1 MTLAHIR
8 RPARTHRRS
17 ELTVAD
23 VSRDG
28 TQIESMFEKAA
39 APKHYIGAHVASR
52 EVQTGT
58 CGEAKSAETS
68 ACVTFREIEVE
79 TQKALRA

>member
-1 MTLAHIR
+1 
-8 RPARTHRRS
+8 
-17 ELTVAD
+17 
-23 VSRDG
+23 
-28 TQIESMFEKAA
+28 MFEKAA
-39 APKHYIGAHVASR
+39 APKHYTGAHVASG

-58 CGEAKSAETS
+58 CGEAKNAETS